1 MKRITK
7 NSDKNVAE
15 SIQNDQSHFEQ
26 EFVRDAMT
34 KVMTTW
40 NRANEERHTMME

>member
-7 NSDKNVAE
+7 NSEKNVTE
-15 SIQNDQSHFEQ
+15 SIQNDQSHLKQ
-26 EFVRDAMT
+26 ELVKDAMT

-40 NRANEERHTMME
+40 NRANEDRHTMME